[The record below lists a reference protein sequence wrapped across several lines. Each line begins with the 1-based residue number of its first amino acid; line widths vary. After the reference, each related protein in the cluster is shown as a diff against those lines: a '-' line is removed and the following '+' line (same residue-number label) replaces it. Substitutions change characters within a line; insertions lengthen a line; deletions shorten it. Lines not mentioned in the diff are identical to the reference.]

1 LAQMLIASFVLCVCW
16 TLLLFSLESI
26 LQKYSKIFIA
36 LSPRK
41 QGEYKSRFVS
51 TVHAI
56 IASIAAFYVLL
67 FEKEW
72 IQNSTPDKFPVR
84 TYSTGAYYTVSITL
98 GYWCYDLILMI
109 WHPHLASVGMIA
121 HHLVGIIPFVS
132 GLLCNE
138 MYFFA
143 VVVILAEVSTPFV
156 NIRWFLL
163 VEAKFKNVPLETPLY
178 IINGLFVFSSFLIF
192 RIILIPAELWY
203 YWKYLDVLLEEAH
216 LVIVIPAI
224 FGTFMVLFLSIY
236 WFEKISV
243 GLFAGVR
250 AYIRQ
255 KEQKSSKDARKKQKI
270 Q

>member
-1 LAQMLIASFVLCVCW
+1 
-16 TLLLFSLESI
+16 
-26 LQKYSKIFIA
+26 
-36 LSPRK
+36 
-41 QGEYKSRFVS
+41 
-51 TVHAI
+51 
-56 IASIAAFYVLL
+56 
-67 FEKEW
+67 
-72 IQNSTPDKFPVR
+72 
-84 TYSTGAYYTVSITL
+84 
-98 GYWCYDLILMI
+98 MI